1 MERRESNRETGE
13 ERERE
18 RMRAGERRTGTSLPI
33 MMMCV
38 RGEGRER
45 EREGRTLL
53 FRCVFLQLCFS
64 LSPLLSLS
72 LYRRRLVLGEEMR
85 CRRRGREEATSRREQ
100 IAAATEESCTWNYG
114 NAIGAADRWVMEG
127 GGARVSVGCGGTGLG
142 EFIVVLLGLG
152 VNYLRAGFVRWR
164 QANVRCKEYFCH

>member
-1 MERRESNRETGE
+1 LERRESNRETGE

-45 EREGRTLL
+45 ERERGEEREKSKAAEIRIETAT
-53 FRCVFLQLCFS
+53 S
-64 LSPLLSLS
+64 LSLS
-72 LYRRRLVLGEEMR
+72 LPSSAGSWGGDEVSTK
-85 CRRRGREEATSRREQ
+85 REEATSRRSKSQ
-100 IAAATEESCTWNYG
+100 RPPRNHAVGITGMPSMSLTGGLC
-114 NAIGAADRWVMEG
+114 RG
-127 GGARVSVGCGGTGLG
+127 GGPRVGGLRWDGFG

>member
-1 MERRESNRETGE
+1 VNLTEKRGRG
-13 ERERE
+13 ERE
-18 RMRAGERRTGTSLPI
+18 GEDESRRRTGTSLPI

-38 RGEGRER
+38 RGEGRGR
-45 EREGRTLL
+45 EREERTLL

-64 LSPLLSLS
+64 LSLLSSLSLS
-72 LYRRRLVLGEEMR
+72 LPSSAGSWGGDEVSTKR
-85 CRRRGREEATSRREQ
+85 EATSRRSKSQ
-100 IAAATEESCTWNYG
+100 RPPRNHAVGITGMPSVPLT
-114 NAIGAADRWVMEG
+114 G
-127 GGARVSVGCGGTGLG
+127 GSWRGWGPRVGGLQGDGLG

>member
-1 MERRESNRETGE
+1 MRAWRR

-18 RMRAGERRTGTSLPI
+18 RGEDVAVS
-33 MMMCV
+33 MCISAA
-38 RGEGRER
+38 
-45 EREGRTLL
+45 LL
-53 FRCVFLQLCFS
+53 FS
-64 LSPLLSLS
+64 LSSPLSLS

>member
-1 MERRESNRETGE
+1 MNLTEKRGRG
-13 ERERE
+13 ERE
-18 RMRAGERRTGTSLPI
+18 GEDESRRRTGTSLPI

-38 RGEGRER
+38 RGAVEKGER
-45 EREGRTLL
+45 ERGEDVAVSMRISAALL
-53 FRCVFLQLCFS
+53 FSPSS
-64 LSPLLSLS
+64 LSSPLS